1 MHLLTVIQHFGL
13 GNFGAFAQHNSNLI
27 VPGPYAEEEPQED
40 HLDRSLPQVK

>member
-27 VPGPYAEEEPQED
+27 VPGPYVEEEPQED